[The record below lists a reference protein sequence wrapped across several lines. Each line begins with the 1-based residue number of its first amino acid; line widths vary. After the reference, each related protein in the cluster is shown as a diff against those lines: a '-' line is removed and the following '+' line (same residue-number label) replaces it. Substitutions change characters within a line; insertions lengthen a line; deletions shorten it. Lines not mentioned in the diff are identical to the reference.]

1 MKWTAYLNR
10 CAAFKPFRPHP
21 PAASPC
27 DVGAARSGV
36 AGVSIRPPSP
46 DAALKEILGDEYL
59 AAVAHSTAEP
69 TRRRE
74 WRERLQALEAWKIGA
89 GLELPIIEDLIWH
102 YRDALGLTEI
112 PTNMHAP
119 DYWREKR
126 EDFKREWP

>member
-1 MKWTAYLNR
+1 MNWTTYLNR

-36 AGVSIRPPSP
+36 AGASSP
-46 DAALKEILGDEYL
+46 F
-59 AAVAHSTAEP
+59 EP
-69 TRRRE
+69 TRHE
-74 WRERLQALEAWKIGA
+74 LRERLQALEAWKIGA

-112 PTNMHAP
+112 PTNMH
-119 DYWREKR
+119 DHGYWPEKR
-126 EDFKREWP
+126 DEEPLR